1 MSTDLKSHFSKFR
14 NLDIDDL
21 MILKMIGEGHSYAD
35 IRKILGV
42 TAPAISHRLR
52 KYEETWDGFNVSKP
66 VSYKGKRVLSDE
78 AQKLTEIATKVW
90 EVLTSEV
97 HISSSD
103 SSGLRG
109 SLRADL

>member
-1 MSTDLKSHFSKFR
+1 MRARLKPSLVKYR

-21 MILKMIGEGHSYAD
+21 VILKMIGEGRTYAD
-35 IRKILGV
+35 IRRTLGV

-52 KYEETWDGFNVSKP
+52 KYAATWDGFLMSKP
-66 VSYKGKRVLSDE
+66 LSYKGVRIPSAE
-78 AQKLTEIATKVW
+78 AQRIIAVATRAW

-103 SSGLRG
+103 SS
-109 SLRADL
+109 SSM